1 MSVHDLPDFLRPARS
16 DREEMERTDRSFTLL
31 VVSASGALIVALA
44 AFVAI
49 VVAAY
54 LAITPARASGEFACH
69 GVPFVHEQ
77 DKAAFAKHAPN
88 GTMRAILIEHAHRW
102 DAAEMVRLCD
112 AKVAGEPA
120 VLTCLQGRRDWNAIV
135 ASVPASVRDASAKA
149 QREHLNALRRERART
164 RPHQRAIN
172 HCVRIGAVDGI
183 VQPIPGAEG
192 E

>member
-1 MSVHDLPDFLRPARS
+1 MSVRDLPDFLRPARS
-16 DREEMERTDRSFTLL
+16 DHEEMESADRSFALL
-31 VVSASGALIVALA
+31 VVSASRALIVALA

-54 LAITPARASGEFACH
+54 LAVTPARASGEFACR

-77 DKAAFAKHAPN
+77 DKAAFTEHAPN
-88 GTMRAILIEHAHRW
+88 GTMRAILIEHAHLW

-112 AKVAGEPA
+112 AKVAGEP
-120 VLTCLQGRRDWNAIV
+120 VELTCLQGRRDWDAIA
-135 ASVPASVRDASAKA
+135 ASVPASVREASDDV
-149 QREHLNALRRERART
+149 QREHLNTLRSERART
-164 RPHQRAIN
+164 RPHSQAIN

-183 VQPIPGAEG
+183 VQPVPGTEG